1 MTYKDNTVRL
11 TFTLQSTAIILNK
24 KLCKYFL
31 MPKTDSAYIF
41 LRLADVRL

>member
-24 KLCKYFL
+24 KLYKYFL
-31 MPKTDSAYIF
+31 MSKTDSAYTF
-41 LRLADVRL
+41 LRLAVRL